1 MDKNVKQ
8 LIADNIYSLVG
19 FKKIHDCRTL
29 YDMSKFFK
37 DNEIHFKKG
46 DIAIEVEQNGKL
58 IAKGIRRRSQRR
70 VCLEYKELKPQ
81 IEWLV

>member
-8 LIADNIYSLVG
+8 LIADNIYNFTG
-19 FKKIHDCRTL
+19 FRVIRDCRKL
-29 YDMSKFFK
+29 CDMNKFFK
-37 DNEIHFKKG
+37 DNGIHFKKG
-46 DIAIEVEQNGKL
+46 DIAIEVEQNGQL

-81 IEWLV
+81 IEWYL